1 MRRSGNTLWDEMRRL
16 QNEMDSIFGDF
27 FRSGFGNRGQKELTG
42 PREELPSLSE
52 YSEPLADLFETE
64 NEIVA
69 TVELPGVN
77 KEDISVS
84 KTDNGVEV
92 HVEKTDEHKDED
104 KKKGYYRIERRH
116 TGFYRHFPM
125 PSYADTENVDASYK
139 NGVLEIKVPKTEK
152 KDDKKRI
159 DVK

>member
-1 MRRSGNTLWDEMRRL
+1 MRRNRYGLWDEMRRL
-16 QNEMDSIFGDF
+16 QDEMDSLFGDF
-27 FRSGFGNRGQKELTG
+27 FGGSGGRYGQRELTG
-42 PREELPSLSE
+42 PDERMPAFAG
-52 YSEPLADLFETE
+52 YTEPLADLFETD

-77 KEDISVS
+77 KEDINVS
-84 KTDNGVEV
+84 RTDNGIEV
-92 HVEKTDEHKDED
+92 SVEKTDEQKDED

-125 PSYADTENVDASYK
+125 PSYADTEKIDATYK

-152 KDDKKRI
+152 TDTKKRI